1 MVIAMPLFS
10 CILLVCSA
18 AMLQAQADAESVLNA
33 ATSTQCPD
41 GAIAAITDF
50 EAEMAVSLFENEGAP
65 PKTGKCHQWWQKDG
79 KRRRYHRQLAVS
91 GGKTTH
97 LATDGLG
104 MLLWEEGGKV
114 QDLLGDP
121 ALKDDLKT
129 LRDELRRTEE
139 LLETFMLSALREEG
153 VTWELASEPRKI
165 SRGDPAAEIL
175 VDVLTRKKKD
185 AADLVLEIG
194 RLDHRLYGVE
204 RTVATVRQSFRFDFH
219 AHTRVGKDE
228 TARRVLLPQRVE
240 YIENGSVKLQANAR
254 RVSALRLNGGI
265 AASAFSPPK

>member
-1 MVIAMPLFS
+1 MVMAMQVLP
-10 CILLVCSA
+10 CILLACA
-18 AMLQAQADAESVLNA
+18 AAVLQAQTGAEAVLNA
-33 ATSTQCPD
+33 ATSAQCPD
-41 GAIAAITDF
+41 GAIAPITDF
-50 EAEMAVSLFENEGAP
+50 EAEMAVTLFEAEGAP

-121 ALKDDLKT
+121 ALKEDLKT
-129 LRDELRRTEE
+129 LREELRRTEE

-153 VTWELASEPRKI
+153 TTWQLEPEPRKI
-165 SRGDPAAEIL
+165 SRGDPATEIL

-185 AADLVLEIG
+185 APDLVLEIG
-194 RLDHRLYGVE
+194 RTDHKLYGVE
-204 RTVATVRQSFRFDFH
+204 RTVATVRQCFRFDFH
-219 AHTRVGKDE
+219 AFAKVGKDE
-228 TARRVLLPQRVE
+228 AARRVLLPQRVE
-240 YIENGSVKLQANAR
+240 YLENGHVKLQANAR

-265 AASAFSPPK
+265 EPAAFTAPK